1 MHKGVLA
8 LCKRLAAFL
17 MTKNRPTLELQN
29 RKWICDLAFL
39 VNITNH
45 LNSHNKTLQGKDLII
60 LDLLARV
67 KASRFPEAASQRIIC
82 SLSDVRACEKEFL
95 TFLTPFD
102 VNTEEV
108 AEHLRMEIIKLQCY
122 DAFHGKFKLS
132 TPLEFWR
139 SVAATGTYPAPVR
152 DSLRIPTLFG
162 LTYPCEQL
170 FSKMKYAKCKTRSL
184 LTDQHLDDTLL
195 LASFSNTPDIDR
207 LLGGRQHQSSH

>member
-1 MHKGVLA
+1 
-8 LCKRLAAFL
+8 FL
-17 MTKNRPTLELQN
+17 TTKNRPTPELQN
-29 RKWICDLAFL
+29 RKWICDLVFL
-39 VNITNH
+39 VDITNH

-67 KASRFPEAASQRIIC
+67 KAFQLQAKKTPFFPRMAEHF
-82 SLSDVRACEKEFL
+82 LSDVHACEKEFL

-108 AEHLRMEIIKLQCY
+108 AEHLKMEIIKLQCY

-152 DSLRIPTLFG
+152 DSLQIATLFG
-162 LTYPCEQL
+162 STYPCEQL
-170 FSKMKYAKCKTRSL
+170 FS
-184 LTDQHLDDTLL
+184 
-195 LASFSNTPDIDR
+195 
-207 LLGGRQHQSSH
+207 